1 MFSDASGTEKGSVP
15 DIDLVV
21 HAPARLAIM
30 GILYVA
36 KEADFLFLERQTGLT
51 RGNLSTHLARL
62 ESSGYIVIE
71 KKFEGRMPHTL
82 LRLTKAGRNALRKY
96 RQQMKEVIR
105 DLPE

>member
-15 DIDLVV
+15 DIDPVV
-21 HAPARLAIM
+21 HAPARLAIL
-30 GILYVA
+30 GILHVA
-36 KEADFLFLERQTGLT
+36 KVADFLFLERQTRLT
-51 RGNLSTHLARL
+51 RGNLSTHLTRL
-62 ESSGYIVIE
+62 EASGYIVIE

-96 RQQMKEVIR
+96 RQQMKDAIR